1 MQFLEFMGNHPILF
15 LLLFVVIGFL
25 VWDIFGAQ
33 ILGIPSVLPYEA
45 ISMINHDDAVILDIR
60 EDHERAHGY
69 ILNSVHIPL
78 SVLASRLNQLEKYR
92 NKAII
97 VSCAHGNRSVR
108 SCMILKK
115 NGFEKIHNLK
125 GGVSAWEESN
135 LPLTKAN

>member
-1 MQFLEFMGNHPILF
+1 MQFFEFMGNHPVLF
-15 LLLFVVIGFL
+15 VLLLVVIGFL

-33 ILGIPSVLPYEA
+33 ILGIPSIIPFEA
-45 ISMINHDDAVILDIR
+45 ISMINHQDAVVLDIR
-60 EDHERAHGY
+60 EDHELARGR

-78 SVLASRLNQLEKYR
+78 SVLKSRLNQLERYKG
-92 NKAII
+92 KPII

-125 GGVSAWEESN
+125 GGMSAWEEAN
-135 LPLTKAN
+135 LPLTK